1 MADFVELG
9 AEATDHL
16 VDKHFDSVYDK
27 LKPKIDKARGKD
39 TSQQVKETQ
48 QTDYYASSSTGRRKQ
63 KNRLPSPEGTAP
75 ANWNDRRKENVD
87 YRRRDSQRSGSLDR
101 ESEVSERVLRR
112 YESERDD
119 PSRKAETVLSKRDLR
134 KINSQNANMSHANGY
149 GNNLG
154 APASGYDDRRANSQ
168 QPPRSRY
175 YDDDDS
181 DYDERTGRRT
191 RTTGRGYDDGYDDDR
206 GYDREVI
213 ETERYR
219 GVSGALV
226 VSMPLQRG

>member
-9 AEATDHL
+9 AEGLNHL
-16 VDKHFDSVYDK
+16 TEKHFDKVYDRVA
-27 LKPKIDKARGKD
+27 PKVDNLRGKNNTND
-39 TSQQVKETQ
+39 S
-48 QTDYYASSSTGRRKQ
+48 YNTGERRRQ
-63 KNRLPSPEGTAP
+63 KNRLPSPDGYAP
-75 ANWNDRRKENVD
+75 ANWNDDRKENVE
-87 YRRRDSQRSGSLDR
+87 YRRRDTQRSGSLDR
-101 ESEVSERVLRR
+101 ESEVSERVIRA

-119 PSRKAETVLSKRDLR
+119 PSRKAESVLSKKDLR
-134 KINSQNANMSHANGY
+134 KLNNSRNPNMSYANGY
-149 GNNLG
+149 SNNNL
-154 APASGYDDRRANSQ
+154 APGGYDNRRANSQ

-181 DYDERTGRRT
+181 DYDERTGRR
-191 RTTGRGYDDGYDDDR
+191 RGATGRGYGDEYEDDR
-206 GYDREVI
+206 GYDREIV